1 MDAQDEGEM
10 DLLSDVLSQLRFRGT
25 LYFRTSFTSPWGVRV
40 PAYDQVARFHLVHR
54 GNCLI
59 RIEGVDQLIPLS
71 QGDLIV
77 VTKGARHTL
86 FCDPVREDEA
96 LPLEDV
102 VERSG
107 FSGSGAL
114 VYGGEPGTN
123 NETQLV
129 CGHFAFDSD
138 ARHPLIDALPP
149 YVHLTSYADR
159 SDGWL
164 EHTIRMIGSEAGRDL
179 PGGDIIALKL
189 AEIIF
194 AQALRAYLSTADA
207 PGLAG
212 FADPRLTRA
221 LTSLHAEPS
230 RDWTLDELASAAGMS
245 RTAFA
250 EKFAESM
257 SVTPM
262 AYLTRWRMLLARAR
276 LRDTPEPVPAIAEE
290 VGYRSEAAFGRA
302 FKKIFGVPPARY
314 RRQHLN
320 G

>member
-1 MDAQDEGEM
+1 M
-10 DLLSDVLSQLRFRGT
+10 DLLSDVLSQLRFKGT
-25 LYFRTSFTSPWGVRV
+25 LYFRTSFTSPWGVRI
-40 PAYDQVARFHLVHR
+40 PSYEKVARFHLVHR

-59 RIEGVDQLIPLS
+59 RIEGVDKLISLS
-71 QGDLIV
+71 QGDLII
-77 VTKGARHTL
+77 VTQGAQHAL
-86 FCDPVREDEA
+86 FCDPAREDEA

-107 FSGSGAL
+107 FTGSGAL
-114 VYGGEPGTN
+114 VFGGDPGTN

-129 CGHFAFDSD
+129 CGHFAFDQE

-149 YVHLTSYADR
+149 YIHLTSYADR
-159 SDGWL
+159 SGSWL
-164 EHTIRMIGSEAGRDL
+164 ENTIRMIGNEAGRDL

-194 AQALRAYLSTADA
+194 AQALRTYLSTTSA
-207 PGLAG
+207 PGLTG
-212 FADPRLTRA
+212 FADPRLARA
-221 LTSLHAEPS
+221 LTALHAEPS
-230 RDWTLDELASAAGMS
+230 RDWTLEDLAAAAGMS

-276 LRDTPEPVPAIAEE
+276 LKETPETVPAIAED
-290 VGYRSEAAFGRA
+290 VGYRSEAAFSRA
-302 FKKIFGVPPARY
+302 FKKIFGIPPARY
-314 RRQHLN
+314 RRQQLSS
-320 G
+320 